1 MKYEWLKPEDYA
13 LFEILREAIKEI
25 LSQLGAEYKINFQAK
40 LIFRTE

>member
-25 LSQLGAEYKINFQAK
+25 LSQLGAEYKINFQDRICIK
-40 LIFRTE
+40 